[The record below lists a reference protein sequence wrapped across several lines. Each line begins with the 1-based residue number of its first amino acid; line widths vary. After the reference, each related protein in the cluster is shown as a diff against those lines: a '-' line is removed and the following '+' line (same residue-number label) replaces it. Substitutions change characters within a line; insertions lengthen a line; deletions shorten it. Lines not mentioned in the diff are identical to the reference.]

1 MKNLETWVKFDQQTE
16 AYGIFEMSPVE
27 RGMGLTIGN
36 SLRRVLLSSL
46 EGVAPIR
53 INIEGVRHEFD
64 AIDGV
69 QEDVLDIIFNLKSV
83 VFSIFEGEEAFREVS
98 LNVSGEKDV
107 TAADL
112 ELPSDVK
119 VLNPDQHIVSLNTK
133 KASLNLTFVI
143 ERNIGYRPS
152 EDQNKEG
159 LDISTIYLDSSFS
172 PIDRVNHR
180 IEDVRVGQELNYDK
194 LILEVWTNGSITTE
208 LAVKQVS
215 SILMDRLGL
224 FGELNR
230 KPVFVDVNDDED
242 DDDQQEE
249 AGVAGVGNL
258 SVDDLELSARSLNCL
273 KKANINTVSELV
285 KKDLNDLYN
294 IKNFGKKSAEEI
306 NAKLKEY
313 DLALNGGVE

>member
-64 AIDGV
+64 AINGV